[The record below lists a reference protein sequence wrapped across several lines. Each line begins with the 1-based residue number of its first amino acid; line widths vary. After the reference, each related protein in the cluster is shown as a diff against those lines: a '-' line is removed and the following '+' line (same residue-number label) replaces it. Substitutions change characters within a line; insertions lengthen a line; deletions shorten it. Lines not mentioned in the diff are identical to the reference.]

1 MTFWMEQKTE
11 SYLIELVK
19 IAILQEK
26 KVQQMVVGSRWD
38 VSYMMR
44 PAGNKF
50 K

>member
-1 MTFWMEQKTE
+1 MEQNTE

-19 IAILQEK
+19 VAILQEK
-26 KVQQMVVGSRWD
+26 KKFSKWQGVGGM